1 MAKDI
6 NTHLEELYEH
16 YRPKMDGI
24 ITADQ
29 ILTGVKTKPD
39 DELDFDQHFQL
50 MMDIME
56 ELKPIWNGKYNV
68 LVEAKM
74 NRMFDWV
81 LDVMPFEL
89 GVMLVKMV
97 REFIPFTDHLR
108 YVKRVDELER
118 YLQLLNG

>member
-1 MAKDI
+1 MTKDST
-6 NTHLEELYEH
+6 THLEELYEY
-16 YRPKMDGI
+16 YRPQMDGV

-50 MMDIME
+50 MMDILE
-56 ELKPIWNGKYNV
+56 EVKPVWNGKYNV

-74 NRMFDWV
+74 NRLFDWV

-97 REFIPFTDHLR
+97 REIIPFTDHLK
-108 YVKRVDELER
+108 YVKRTEELAR
-118 YLQLLNG
+118 HISLLS